1 MQQPCKPGP
10 SAIRSILP
18 LSVAVF
24 VWLLLPCNSII
35 SNADGLLTAAFTTST
50 GDRVQRGEEMFRTW
64 MIAGIALAASTGPT
78 LGQDAAAGEQVFK
91 RLCSPCHEIG
101 QDAKIKLGPPLNG
114 IDGRKSGTFEG
125 FTTPQPI
132 NLPASPGARK
142 LFPNI
147 SARRCKKCRAPAWHL
162 SASKTTRT
170 SPSSGPISS
179 SSGLMGRRNETRRVG
194 EKAREP
200 LGVSAQ
206 RLVSRQCWV
215 DWPAQPYLKP
225 AQTI

>member
-1 MQQPCKPGP
+1 
-10 SAIRSILP
+10 

-114 IDGRKSGTFEG
+114 IDGRKSGTFDG
-125 FTTPQPI
+125 F
-132 NLPASPGARK
+132 NYSPANK
-142 LFPNI
+142 
-147 SARRCKKCRAPAWHL
+147 
-162 SASKTTRT
+162 
-170 SPSSGPISS
+170 SSGITWSEENFPQVYPRADARNAGHPHGICRHQKRQGHRRAL
-179 SSGLMGRRNETRRVG
+179 GLSQAVRG
-194 EKAREP
+194 
-200 LGVSAQ
+200 
-206 RLVSRQCWV
+206 
-215 DWPAQPYLKP
+215 
-225 AQTI
+225 